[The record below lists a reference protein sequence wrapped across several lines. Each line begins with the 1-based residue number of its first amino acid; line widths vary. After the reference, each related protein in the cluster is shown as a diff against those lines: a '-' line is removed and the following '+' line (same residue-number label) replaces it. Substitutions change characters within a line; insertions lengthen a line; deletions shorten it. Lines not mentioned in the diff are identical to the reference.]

1 MATYRRKVQ
10 VTGRSTFIV
19 SLPKEWAQSWNL
31 HPGSEVE
38 LERLPDGSL
47 LVKPLARRK
56 KGKAVKTI
64 RVTSENLDLLL
75 TEILSAYLAGYDRM
89 IVEYD
94 GVDIHV
100 VNGIIE
106 EARKRALGL
115 EILEEQYGRIELCTI
130 TGPPTISVDRAF
142 NRMISITRS
151 MLENLAQAI
160 ITGDEALLDSI
171 IERDTVVDKFFL
183 LIMRELSMLLQ
194 GELTPKEAGIE
205 TLPEILYKV
214 ISAKS
219 IERVADHAVLIA
231 QILKTTR
238 RDAVITDDLVE
249 LLEDARRLFNK
260 ASTSLQ
266 LLDKQKAMEALRQA
280 LTFREKE
287 ENARNSITITS
298 YLPDT
303 TAILDSIRR
312 IAAYSR
318 DLSEAVISIVEVR
331 AFATKTKRKPQSNDD
346 AVAS

>member
-1 MATYRRKVQ
+1 MATYTRKVQ
-10 VTGRSTFIV
+10 VTGKSTFIV
-19 SLPKEWAQSWNL
+19 SLPKDWAQSWNL
-31 HPGSEVE
+31 RPGSEVE
-38 LERLPDGSL
+38 IERLPDGSL
-47 LVKPLARRK
+47 LVKPVAARREEEM
-56 KGKAVKTI
+56 VKTI
-64 RVTSENLDLLL
+64 RVNPGTIDLLL
-75 TEILSAYLAGYDRM
+75 TEILSAYLAGYNK
-89 IVEYD
+89 IIIEYQS
-94 GVDIHV
+94 VDIHRV
-100 VNGIIE
+100 SNIVE

-151 MLENLAQAI
+151 MLENLSQAL

-249 LLEDARRLFNK
+249 LLEDAKKLFNK

-266 LLDKQKAMEALRQA
+266 LLDKQKAIEALEEA
-280 LTFREKE
+280 LAFREKE
-287 ENARNSITITS
+287 EKARNAITITS

-318 DLSEAVISIVEVR
+318 DLSEAVISMTEIR
-331 AFATKTKRKPQSNDD
+331 G
-346 AVAS
+346 ASSKVK